1 MKLEDLVKSRSGG
14 VCELTGEAGSLNY
27 YEVKPVSGDQ
37 PDRVIL
43 ISDKA
48 LAQIEKREEQDS
60 SYWEKYLPSA
70 MWSEVPGVQVVSW
83 RMLNRFKTD
92 SWAVEALE
100 MMYLDEETLEWA
112 KTSGDHLG
120 DGNVV
125 LHKDSNG
132 NILQNGDT
140 VTLIK
145 DLNVSGTSLVAKI
158 GTAVRNI
165 RLVPDNIEQ
174 IEGKVEGQSIVIL
187 TKFVKK
193 SS

>member
-1 MKLEDLVKSRSGG
+1 MKLEDIVKERSGG
-14 VCELTGEAGSLNY
+14 VCEITGESGNLNF
-27 YEVKPVSGDQ
+27 YEVKPTTGNE
-37 PDRVIL
+37 PERLIL

-48 LAQIEKREEQDS
+48 LAQIEKKEEPDS
-60 SYWEKYLPSA
+60 GYWERVLPSS

-83 RMLNRFKTD
+83 RILNRFRNE
-92 SWAVEALE
+92 SWAADVLD
-100 MMYLDEETLEWA
+100 MMYLDDGTLEWA
-112 KTSGDHLG
+112 KASGDHLG
-120 DGNVV
+120 DGSVQ

-145 DLNVSGTSLVAKI
+145 DLDVKGSSLTAKI

-165 RLVPDNIEQ
+165 RLVHGNVEQ
-174 IEGKVEGQSIVIL
+174 IEGKVEGQSIIIL

-193 SS
+193 

>member
-1 MKLEDLVKSRSGG
+1 MSIEKTVQERSKG
-14 VCELTGEAGSLNY
+14 VCELSGEQGNLNF
-27 YEVKPVSGDQ
+27 YEVQPTSGNQ
-37 PDRVIL
+37 PERLIL
-43 ISDKA
+43 VSDKA
-48 LAQIEKREEQDS
+48 LAQIEKREEPDS
-60 SYWEKYLPSA
+60 SYWERILPTS

-83 RMLNRFKTD
+83 RLLNRFRNE
-92 SWAVEALE
+92 SWAADALD
-100 MMYLDEETLEWA
+100 MMYLDDETMEWA
-112 KTSGDHLG
+112 KASGDHEG
-120 DGNVV
+120 DGSVV

-145 DLNVSGTSLVAKI
+145 DLDVKGSSITAKI

-165 RLVPDNIEQ
+165 RLVHDNTEQ

-193 SS
+193 